1 MKIRNNARVDLYP
14 GSSRSMGA
22 GRVPESDGSFVP
34 NPGAGIDVVMVDVS
48 MVVDEIG
55 GGGGAVGTSYGR
67 TGDG

>member
-1 MKIRNNARVDLYP
+1 
-14 GSSRSMGA
+14 MGA